1 MMYYFGEFI
10 SSYPNTSLAC
20 IGLFALLV
28 GSFLNVVI
36 YRLPRML
43 EHTWKNECRALLD
56 PKFSTPSNTAK
67 FNLCFPRSTCPAC
80 HQIIP
85 AWHNIPIL
93 SFIILRGRCCFC
105 KKSISWQY
113 PLTEVLCLALSVFA
127 VFHFNFSSPLLCALL
142 FIWILICMAMID
154 LKHQILP
161 DSLTLG
167 LLWLGLLT
175 NLHGLITPLPDAVLG
190 AALGYSSLWLI
201 MKLFYCITGK
211 IGMGQ
216 GDFKLLAAFGAWF
229 GWTKLP
235 LILMIASLI
244 GAVVGMIY
252 LKKTHQSKETPIP
265 FGPFLCFA
273 GLITLFWGNAILE
286 TYVRLLF

>member
-1 MMYYFGEFI
+1 MMYYVWEFI
-10 SSYPNTSLAC
+10 ARYPAVSYVCL
-20 IGLFALLV
+20 GVYALLV

-43 EHTWKNECRALLD
+43 EQAWKNECRALLD
-56 PKFSTPSNTAK
+56 PKFSIPPSTPK
-67 FNLCFPRSTCPAC
+67 FNLCFPRSACPSC
-80 HQIIP
+80 KQIIP

-105 KKSISWQY
+105 KKTISWHY
-113 PLTEVLCLALSVFA
+113 PLVELISLVLSIFATYHFGFSWFLLA
-127 VFHFNFSSPLLCALL
+127 ALL
-142 FIWILICMAMID
+142 FIWILICMTMID

-175 NLHGLITPLPDAVLG
+175 NLHGIITPLPDAVLG
-190 AALGYSSLWLI
+190 AASGYITLWLF

-211 IGMGQ
+211 IGMGH

-229 GWTKLP
+229 GWAKLP
-235 LILMIASLI
+235 LTLMIASLL
-244 GAVVGMIY
+244 GALVGIIY
-252 LKKTHQSKETPIP
+252 LKTTQQSKETPIP
-265 FGPFLCFA
+265 FGPFLCFS
-273 GLITLFWGNAILE
+273 GIITLFWGDMISA
-286 TYVRLLF
+286 TYLSLLF